1 MDLGEATLD
10 EKRITGIRCVTGIAR
25 LDEAIARIAGAAVAD
40 GLCEAVLLKGSICR
54 GDADEFSDIDLYLV
68 VSPQNRDAVLERREK
83 YLSAYGDVVFVEDV
97 DFGLPQK
104 VAIFSD
110 ALHVDLYVAEPKQ
123 VGSLDPVVAVYD
135 PASLFA
141 DVASTRADVTDEELC
156 RHFSSVIY
164 CLVEASSA
172 YGRRNDAW
180 ATKIMS
186 DAVGEL
192 SPCLR
197 SLYDRRYAFLGL
209 KKINEVIPAED
220 YQLLEAIYVSLGS
233 GEFLEAVQAILNVLD
248 AFLAN
253 ADDGLAAKLD
263 VRFLAWVKE
272 GLGTL
277 LFAVRDNVL
286 SVDVPITSPRTYEEF
301 CEGLESGPVV
311 AVARVELDDAAPRI
325 PWWPDHEIVT
335 GTKSPEEL
343 RVWLEGH
350 IDVERMPL
358 GEVSQ
363 TSLWAMR
370 HNIEIQLGIDG
381 SELEFVVY
389 RILPTERNAPYL
401 VEGKCVRVG
410 IFEPRVLM
418 ELTTGYLE
426 TTSNRLF
433 DEYVVERSVSEK
445 DLAEK
450 NYRLLDYLFHLR
462 NLEDPGWK

>member
-1 MDLGEATLD
+1 MT
-10 EKRITGIRCVTGIAR
+10 
-25 LDEAIARIAGAAVAD
+25 DEA
-40 GLCEAVLLKGSICR
+40 
-54 GDADEFSDIDLYLV
+54 
-68 VSPQNRDAVLERREK
+68 
-83 YLSAYGDVVFVEDV
+83 
-97 DFGLPQK
+97 
-104 VAIFSD
+104 
-110 ALHVDLYVAEPKQ
+110 
-123 VGSLDPVVAVYD
+123 
-135 PASLFA
+135 
-141 DVASTRADVTDEELC
+141 LC

-220 YQLLEAIYVSLGS
+220 YQLLEAIYASLGS
-233 GEFLEAVQAILNVLD
+233 GDFLEAAQAILDVLD

-253 ADDGLAAKLD
+253 ADDGLAAKLN
-263 VRFLAWVKE
+263 VRFLTWAKE
-272 GLGTL
+272 SLGAA
-277 LFAVRDNVL
+277 LFAERGNVL

-301 CEGLESGPVV
+301 CEGCFASPPIGTVC
-311 AVARVELDDAAPRI
+311 AELDDAAPRI
-325 PWWPDHEIVT
+325 PWWPDHKIVP
-335 GTKSPEEL
+335 GAKSPEEL

-350 IDVERMPL
+350 LDVERMPL
-358 GEVSQ
+358 EEVSQ

-370 HNIEIQLGIDG
+370 HNIELQLGIDG
-381 SELEFVVY
+381 SELEFVAY

-410 IFEPRVLM
+410 IFKPRVLM

-433 DEYVVERSVSEK
+433 DEYVVERGVGEK

-450 NYRLLDYLFHLR
+450 TYRLLDYLLHLR
-462 NLEDPGWK
+462 SLEDPGWK

>member
-25 LDEAIARIAGAAVAD
+25 LDEAVARIAGAAVAD
-40 GLCEAVLLKGSICR
+40 GLCEAVLLKGSIGR

-68 VSPQNRDAVLERREK
+68 VSPQNRDAVLARREK

-104 VAIFSD
+104 VAILSD

-141 DVASTRADVTDEELC
+141 DVAFTRADVTDEELC

-180 ATKIMS
+180 VTKIMS

-192 SPCLR
+192 SVLVR

-233 GEFLEAVQAILNVLD
+233 GDFLGAAQAILNVLD

-253 ADDGLAAKLD
+253 AGDGLAAKLD
-263 VRFLAWVKE
+263 VRFLTWAKE
-272 GLGTL
+272 SLGTVF
-277 LFAVRDNVL
+277 FAGRGNGL

-325 PWWPDHEIVT
+325 PWWPDHEIVP

-358 GEVSQ
+358 EEVSQ

-381 SELEFVVY
+381 SELELVAY

-433 DEYVVERSVSEK
+433 DEYVVERGVSEK

-450 NYRLLDYLFHLR
+450 NYRLLDYLVHLR
-462 NLEDPGWK
+462 NLEDPGWE